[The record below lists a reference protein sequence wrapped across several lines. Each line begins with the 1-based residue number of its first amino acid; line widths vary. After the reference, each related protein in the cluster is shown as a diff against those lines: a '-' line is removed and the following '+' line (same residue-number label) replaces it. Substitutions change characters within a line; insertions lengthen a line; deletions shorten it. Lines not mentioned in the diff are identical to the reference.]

1 METIKSDS
9 KVLELD
15 GIHMMV
21 PRELMLPEARKKR
34 DTYAIT
40 PGLPFIQ
47 CEFGFY
53 SLEAWAAQGM
63 PQGVSHQ
70 ELFGF
75 EPSGGQGLGGL
86 GWCEAA
92 FHPCFEEKL
101 IQDRGDLEVVQ
112 DAHGR
117 HVLCFKGRRNGFMPE
132 YLDHP
137 VKDMKTWEENCKWRM
152 EPEAPGRFDYLKVR
166 VPEWRKAAAEG
177 KMIAQRLIGGFMY
190 LRSLIGPSDLLYKFY
205 DEPELIHDC
214 MKSWLKLA
222 QAVTRRHQEHVT
234 YDEIYFAE
242 DICYNN
248 GPLISPDMMRE
259 FLFPY
264 YQELIN
270 GIKERQL
277 DRKRHLYF
285 QVDTDGWAVPVIQV
299 YQELGMDAMNPF
311 EVASRCDVVEIGR
324 NYPNLV
330 MSGGLD
336 KRILA
341 ESKAAIDRMVDRIFP
356 VMRERGGY
364 TPTCD
369 HGVPAEV
376 PYENYL
382 HYRKRALEFAK

>member
-1 METIKSDS
+1 METIKADS
-9 KVLELD
+9 KGLELD

-53 SLEAWAAQGM
+53 SLEAWAEQGM

-137 VKDMKTWEENCKWRM
+137 VKDMKTWEENCKILEIIIKICQSANTLPFRHV
-152 EPEAPGRFDYLKVR
+152 PFLHAR
-166 VPEWRKAAAEG
+166 VPRVPRAPSSPSSRR
-177 KMIAQRLIGGFMY
+177 RL
-190 LRSLIGPSDLLYKFY
+190 
-205 DEPELIHDC
+205 
-214 MKSWLKLA
+214 
-222 QAVTRRHQEHVT
+222 
-234 YDEIYFAE
+234 
-242 DICYNN
+242 
-248 GPLISPDMMRE
+248 
-259 FLFPY
+259 
-264 YQELIN
+264 
-270 GIKERQL
+270 
-277 DRKRHLYF
+277 
-285 QVDTDGWAVPVIQV
+285 
-299 YQELGMDAMNPF
+299 
-311 EVASRCDVVEIGR
+311 
-324 NYPNLV
+324 
-330 MSGGLD
+330 
-336 KRILA
+336 
-341 ESKAAIDRMVDRIFP
+341 
-356 VMRERGGY
+356 
-364 TPTCD
+364 
-369 HGVPAEV
+369 
-376 PYENYL
+376 
-382 HYRKRALEFAK
+382 